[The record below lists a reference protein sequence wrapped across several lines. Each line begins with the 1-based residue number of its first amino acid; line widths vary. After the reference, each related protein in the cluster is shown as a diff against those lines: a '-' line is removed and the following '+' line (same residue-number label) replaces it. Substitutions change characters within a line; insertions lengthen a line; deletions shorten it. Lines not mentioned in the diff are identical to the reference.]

1 MATTDRAAL
10 DIKFKNIDQIR
21 SSLDKKLIAMKDR
34 GNALHQAVIVVDR
47 WVIKNFES
55 EGQLAYPGQGW
66 KPLARSTIEGKE
78 RAWGKAMKGKGYTKS
93 GLITK
98 KLANKIAGNKIL
110 QDRGWLR
117 SRWKRYWNNEF
128 AIVQSAVDY
137 GIYHDSD
144 APRKHLPERKILPT
158 DKQIL
163 PQLRK
168 LFNLWIRTNL
178 SKR

>member
-21 SSLDKKLIAMKDR
+21 SSLDKKLVAMKDR

-66 KPLARSTIEGKE
+66 KPLAASTIAGRLGQKRVKQAAE
-78 RAWGKAMKGKGYTKS
+78 AKGKPAKNAT
-93 GLITK
+93 L
-98 KLANKIAGNKIL
+98 KIL
-110 QDRGWLR
+110 QQSGWLR

-128 AIVQSAVDY
+128 AIVQSGVDY

-144 APRKHLPERKILPT
+144 APRKHLPQRKILPT